1 MKMKELEART
11 GVGREAIRF
20 YIREGLLPEPERPK
34 RNVAAY
40 REEHVV
46 RIKAIKRLQ
55 EERFLPLSVIKAL
68 LNADRGAQ
76 EVDVAAFPGL
86 EALLAARLDDPSHPA
101 PWPLAEVVAQS
112 GLAEAK
118 LREHDRIGLISIR
131 READGVER
139 VDARDV
145 AIALR
150 WGEMERAGL
159 SPERG
164 FTPDESRIYVEVIQW
179 LAREEIR
186 LFYSHMANAVDEA
199 EAALAAE
206 RGITLINEVLGLLR
220 TRTILTEL
228 KALTARH
235 GRLRETPPPPTPPS
249 PNTPVSA
256 SNDNDSKD
264 PLGE

>member
-40 REEHVV
+40 REEHVA

-150 WGEMERAGL
+150 WACRPNAASRPTSRA
-159 SPERG
+159 SM
-164 FTPDESRIYVEVIQW
+164 W
-179 LAREEIR
+179 
-186 LFYSHMANAVDEA
+186 
-199 EAALAAE
+199 
-206 RGITLINEVLGLLR
+206 
-220 TRTILTEL
+220 
-228 KALTARH
+228 K
-235 GRLRETPPPPTPPS
+235 
-249 PNTPVSA
+249 
-256 SNDNDSKD
+256 
-264 PLGE
+264 